1 MQRYDDMLPP
11 VPRPRAWPAQCAAE
25 GIRRGR
31 VALFLGCLTRA
42 LDVDTVTAAIRLLTR
57 FGYDVRI
64 PEHQGCCGALHR
76 EAGDQRRANELQDG
90 NRAAFSG
97 LDVEAIITLASGCG
111 ASLTEPP
118 PGTGTLPAPI
128 RDLHEFLAERP
139 VPDGLMFAP
148 LRQHILVQD
157 PCSLRNVLRAEQAVY
172 RLLERVPE
180 LRITPL
186 PGNNVCCG
194 GAGGYVLREP
204 ELAERLRA
212 PKLDAIA
219 ELRPDFVVSANIGCA
234 LHVAAGLRR
243 KRLAMPVVHPAV
255 LLARQLRPA

>member
-1 MQRYDDMLPP
+1 
-11 VPRPRAWPAQCAAE
+11 
-25 GIRRGR
+25 
-31 VALFLGCLTRA
+31 
-42 LDVDTVTAAIRLLTR
+42 
-57 FGYDVRI
+57 
-64 PEHQGCCGALHR
+64 
-76 EAGDQRRANELQDG
+76 
-90 NRAAFSG
+90 
-97 LDVEAIITLASGCG
+97 
-111 ASLTEPP
+111 
-118 PGTGTLPAPI
+118 
-128 RDLHEFLAERP
+128 
-139 VPDGLMFAP
+139 MFAP

-243 KRLAMPVVHPAV
+243 KRLALPVVHPAV